1 MPPGL
6 LVGQATGLKGQAD
19 RLLAA
24 RSRRLALTAQ
34 PLLVLGLGNR
44 TGSAEPW
51 PHPTLVA
58 RQRGRCGV
66 QPGLPSGALHAPSP
80 PILVRSVLVRQCN
93 RAPLRGRAGTVV
105 HQRADRLRQPAGGQ
119 RLHRIGRRGGGR
131 HLGGGPLQQSELRLR
146 ALGLPGDSDQ
156 VCVLGRSNR
165 APQAEFDAAFA
176 EIAAVHRLLGGYF
189 QALGLLASDKLPLPG
204 TALAGS
210 LSAVKAAGVPVS
222 SAEEAALKSLATL
235 LGRALDGYRQR
246 ELRRLIELAHG
257 DVDTSLVLLERL
269 AALYVDEIDG
279 ERRQAALYW
288 RCQLS
293 PNGEVLDKYWGR
305 REFKR
310 VADGYA
316 VDLASLKTYALA
328 LAQVRRDHAAL
339 RETLALDGD
348 ALKQALAALAATR
361 NDLDAA
367 RVALHRL

>member
-1 MPPGL
+1 MSHPRLIEHRVCRPATLGL
-6 LVGQATGLKGQAD
+6 
-19 RLLAA
+19 
-24 RSRRLALTAQ
+24 RRLAA
-34 PLLVLGLGNR
+34 VLGLAALGLL
-44 TGSAEPW
+44 TGCVNLQAVSAY
-51 PHPTLVA
+51 TASAGAVVA
-58 RQRGRCGV
+58 DT
-66 QPGLPSGALHAPSP
+66 SAA
-80 PILVRSVLVRQCN
+80 VRW
-93 RAPLRGRAGTVV
+93 
-105 HQRADRLRQPAGGQ
+105 
-119 RLHRIGRRGGGR
+119 
-131 HLGGGPLQQSELRLR
+131 QQSEPRLR
-146 ALGLPGDSDQ
+146 ALGLPGDSEQ
-156 VCVLGRSNR
+156 VCTLGRSNR

-176 EIAAVHRLLGGYF
+176 EIVVLHRLLGDYF

-246 ELRRLIELAHG
+246 EVRRLIELVHG
-257 DVDTSLVLLERL
+257 DVDTGLALLERL

-316 VDLASLKTYALA
+316 VELATLKRYAQA
-328 LAQVRRDHAAL
+328 LAQVRREHAAL
-339 RETLALDGD
+339 RDTLALDGD
-348 ALKQALAALAATR
+348 ALKQALAALAAGR
-361 NDLDAA
+361 KDLDAA
-367 RVALHRL
+367 RVALDKL

>member
-1 MPPGL
+1 MPPRRPSSSGL
-6 LVGQATGLKGQAD
+6 SWSASAI
-19 RLLAA
+19 A
-24 RSRRLALTAQ
+24 RRFAG
-34 PLLVLGLGNR
+34 VLGLLFISAL
-44 TGSAEPW
+44 TGCVNLQAVSAY
-51 PHPTLVA
+51 TASAGAVVA
-58 RQRGRCGV
+58 DTSAAARW
-66 QPGLPSGALHAPSP
+66 
-80 PILVRSVLVRQCN
+80 
-93 RAPLRGRAGTVV
+93 
-105 HQRADRLRQPAGGQ
+105 
-119 RLHRIGRRGGGR
+119 
-131 HLGGGPLQQSELRLR
+131 QQSELRLR

-156 VCVLGRSNR
+156 VCMLGRSNR

-235 LGRALDGYRQR
+235 VGRALDGYRQR

-316 VDLASLKTYALA
+316 VDLANLKTYALA
-328 LAQVRRDHAAL
+328 LARVRRDHAAL

-361 NDLDAA
+361 NELDAA
-367 RVALHRL
+367 REALHRL

>member
-1 MPPGL
+1 MSRPRMPRPRMTCPGL
-6 LVGQATGLKGQAD
+6 IERCLSRPVSVALRRIAGALGLLSFSLLSGCVNLQAVSAYTASAGAVVAD
-19 RLLAA
+19 TSAAA
-24 RSRRLALTAQ
+24 R
-34 PLLVLGLGNR
+34 
-44 TGSAEPW
+44 W
-51 PHPTLVA
+51 
-58 RQRGRCGV
+58 
-66 QPGLPSGALHAPSP
+66 
-80 PILVRSVLVRQCN
+80 
-93 RAPLRGRAGTVV
+93 
-105 HQRADRLRQPAGGQ
+105 
-119 RLHRIGRRGGGR
+119 
-131 HLGGGPLQQSELRLR
+131 QQSEPRLR

-156 VCVLGRSNR
+156 VCMLGRSNR

-176 EIAAVHRLLGGYF
+176 EIAAVHRLLGDYF

-210 LSAVKAAGVPVS
+210 LSAVKAAGLPVS

-246 ELRRLIELAHG
+246 ELRRLIELAHA
-257 DVDTSLVLLERL
+257 DVDTSLLLLQRL

-305 REFKR
+305 REFNR
-310 VADGYA
+310 VADGYS
-316 VDLASLKTYALA
+316 VDLATLKTYTQA
-328 LAQVRRDHAAL
+328 LAQVRRDHAVL

-348 ALKQALAALAATR
+348 ALKQALTALAATR

-367 RVALHRL
+367 RLALDQL